1 MRGRWALGLAAVM
14 VLTFA
19 ALRPHMP
26 ERSTSIVS
34 PRSVAAEDPSSE
46 EQLRSLVRSWDSAYI
61 RQDTKTLSFILA
73 DDYEM
78 IDAAGQFV
86 SRTDYIINA
95 ASAAAYLPEG
105 ESGTSTG
112 LLVRLYGDS
121 AVVTGRSRTK
131 GMRRNHRSTDDEEV
145 VFTDLFVKSGDQWRA
160 VATHATRVVR

>member
-19 ALRPHMP
+19 ALRPYMP
-26 ERSTSIVS
+26 ERSTSIMP
-34 PRSVAAEDPSSE
+34 PRAASAEDPSSE
-46 EQLRSLVRSWDSAYI
+46 EQLRGLVRSWDSAYL

-78 IDAAGQFV
+78 IDAAGQFI

-95 ASAAAYLPEG
+95 ANAAAFMPEG
-105 ESGTSTG
+105 ESGASTG
-112 LLVRLYGDS
+112 LLVRLYGDT

-131 GMRRNHRSTDDEEV
+131 GVPRRQHSGQDEEV
-145 VFTDLFVKSGDQWRA
+145 VFTDLFVKNGQQWRA
-160 VATHATRVVR
+160 VATHATRVGR